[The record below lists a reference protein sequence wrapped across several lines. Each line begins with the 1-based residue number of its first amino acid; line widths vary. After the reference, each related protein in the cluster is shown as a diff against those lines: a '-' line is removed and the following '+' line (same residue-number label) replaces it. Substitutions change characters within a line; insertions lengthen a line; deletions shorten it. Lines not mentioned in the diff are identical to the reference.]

1 MLTREILP
9 LWIHVSLR
17 RKCDRIQFKLKG
29 VTGTLLCPSGLYI
42 IHRDRHVKL
51 EGKWGF
57 WLLVPASC
65 LCLKPL
71 WISLFTSCFSV
82 RPVPSRSLFF
92 TFPDLWHVI
101 ILAFLPQRSWRSW
114 RSSSVDPEHKRV
126 QWAAWKEE
134 DNTAS
139 SVSSVTIC
147 CCCVQAP
154 HLPSTFSVALPPPQS
169 TPTPAL
175 ATRIISS
182 GGKSLPLVSYYSFL
196 HQLMMS
202 QSIHKFVVVCR
213 FENFDTAA
221 GCAGMKELSGQA
233 AKMERQGRGDI
244 SRREE
249 ANQFCLNGF
258 PNDHPLV
265 CIFIIFPPAPP
276 SCLLWVR
283 PDIWVKKEA
292 PQV

>member
-1 MLTREILP
+1 MLAL
-9 LWIHVSLR
+9 
-17 RKCDRIQFKLKG
+17 
-29 VTGTLLCPSGLYI
+29 
-42 IHRDRHVKL
+42 
-51 EGKWGF
+51 
-57 WLLVPASC
+57 
-65 LCLKPL
+65 
-71 WISLFTSCFSV
+71 
-82 RPVPSRSLFF
+82 
-92 TFPDLWHVI
+92 
-101 ILAFLPQRSWRSW
+101 
-114 RSSSVDPEHKRV
+114 
-126 QWAAWKEE
+126 
-134 DNTAS
+134 NTNAS
-139 SVSSVTIC
+139 SGQRERKKTTQLLLSPVLLYAAAVSKP
-147 CCCVQAP
+147 P
-154 HLPSTFSVALPPPQS
+154 HSHPPSTFSVALPPPQS

-276 SCLLWVR
+276 S
-283 PDIWVKKEA
+283 
-292 PQV
+292 